1 MRRKEREV
9 LDKDEIERII
19 RQCMVCHVSIHHAPY
34 PYIVP
39 LNFGYARDGDVF
51 FLFFHCAMEGK
62 KLRLMR
68 QNPFVSFSMECN
80 TRLVTG
86 EIACAYSMEYESVCG
101 SGTISLVSDEEKTE
115 AFEAIMR
122 QYAPNRSFSFPP
134 EALSNTVLLRLKVS
148 LMTGKRN
155 IRTQSGL

>member
-19 RQCMVCHVSIHHAPY
+19 RQCMVCHLCIHHAPY

-39 LNFGYARDGDVF
+39 LNFGYAREGDAF
-51 FLFFHCAMEGK
+51 SLFFHCAMEGK

-80 TRLVTG
+80 TKLVTG
-86 EIACAYSMEYESVCG
+86 EKACAYSMEYESVCG
-101 SGTISLVSDEEKTE
+101 SGTISLLSDKEKTE

-122 QYAPNRSFSFPP
+122 QYAPTQTFSFPP
-134 EALSNTVLLRLKVS
+134 KALSNTMLLRLKVS
-148 LMTGKRN
+148 LITGKRN
-155 IRTQSGL
+155 VPAQSSL